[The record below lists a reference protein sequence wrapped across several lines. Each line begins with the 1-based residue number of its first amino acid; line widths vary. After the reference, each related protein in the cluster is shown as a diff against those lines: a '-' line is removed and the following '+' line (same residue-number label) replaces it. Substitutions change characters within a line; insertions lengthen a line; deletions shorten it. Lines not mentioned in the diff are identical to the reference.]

1 VSYEWTSSI
10 SSNPRADALDRH
22 HYYWDRGQVLWAIF
36 SQRVRNS
43 IARHRLAHTLW
54 LVASL
59 FAILVLI
66 ACLYPY
72 LANRPPR
79 GANQRPAVDA
89 GQSALFVF
97 GDPRSGTSQV
107 KRLGGLVICA
117 KYDNFSWS
125 H

>member
-1 VSYEWTSSI
+1 MNGPQAFLQILVPMLLIAIITTGI
-10 SSNPRADALDRH
+10 AVRFV
-22 HYYWDRGQVLWAIF
+22 GAIF

-59 FAILVLI
+59 FSILVLI
-66 ACLYPY
+66 ACLYSC

-89 GQSALFVF
+89 WQSALFVF